1 MSCEF
6 KWPRLL
12 GGSGTGIAYGGDYNP
27 DQWPESI
34 WAEDIRLMCKAN
46 VNVVALGIFSWDRIQ
61 PAEHEWDFG
70 WLDRIIGMLGDA
82 GISVDLASATASA
95 PLWLYEQYPQV
106 LPRDKFGHAIN
117 AGSRQSWS
125 ASSPV
130 FREHALELCNRLASR
145 YGDNPTVTAWHV
157 GNEYGWNNRHDY
169 SDDAL
174 EAFRAWCERKY
185 GSVDRLNEAW
195 CSAFWSQEVHSF
207 REVLLPRHMGA
218 DSMVN
223 PAQQLD
229 FERFSNDA
237 LLDFYRAERDEI
249 ARICPDKPITTNF
262 MVSTDQCAMDYSQ
275 WAKAVDFVSN
285 DHYFHEGESHLDELL
300 CSDSLVWSLARGN
313 PWYLMEHSTSNVQ
326 WKPVNAR
333 KCNGELMRDA
343 LAHVAMGADA
353 INFFQW
359 RQSRGGAEAFHSAM
373 LPHAG
378 ADTKVFRQVC
388 ETGQVL
394 KDLSERGV
402 AGTTVTPSRVAILF
416 DAQSQWSTEI
426 PTLPTT
432 KLDHWHDVRDWY
444 RAFLDAGMRADVV
457 PLAYEWEQYDLLVL
471 PTIFMLS
478 DSAVHRIE
486 HYVDNGGSIVVGYA
500 TGIVNDSFQVGLG
513 GYPGAGN
520 GLLRRMLGVSGEE
533 FNIVGVP
540 GADDVVELTDGG
552 VSNLWQTCL
561 TRIADDAQ
569 VLASYTGAGALT
581 WELEGMAAIVS
592 HDYGAGHTWYV
603 GCDLRRQDITH
614 LICEQLVPCL
624 GIELGNPGIV
634 TIDRTDGT
642 HVFRCRLNRSGN
654 DVSLRLNPGV
664 VPEGMLLIR
673 GDCEGERVTL
683 HSNGIL
689 IEQIHTD
696 V

>member
-1 MSCEF
+1 MSREF

-27 DQWPESI
+27 DQWLESI

-249 ARICPDKPITTNF
+249 ARICPGKPIT
-262 MVSTDQCAMDYSQ
+262 
-275 WAKAVDFVSN
+275 
-285 DHYFHEGESHLDELL
+285 
-300 CSDSLVWSLARGN
+300 SLA
-313 PWYLMEHSTSNVQ
+313 P
-326 WKPVNAR
+326 
-333 KCNGELMRDA
+333 
-343 LAHVAMGADA
+343 
-353 INFFQW
+353 
-359 RQSRGGAEAFHSAM
+359 
-373 LPHAG
+373 
-378 ADTKVFRQVC
+378 
-388 ETGQVL
+388 
-394 KDLSERGV
+394 
-402 AGTTVTPSRVAILF
+402 TP
-416 DAQSQWSTEI
+416 
-426 PTLPTT
+426 
-432 KLDHWHDVRDWY
+432 
-444 RAFLDAGMRADVV
+444 
-457 PLAYEWEQYDLLVL
+457 
-471 PTIFMLS
+471 
-478 DSAVHRIE
+478 
-486 HYVDNGGSIVVGYA
+486 
-500 TGIVNDSFQVGLG
+500 
-513 GYPGAGN
+513 
-520 GLLRRMLGVSGEE
+520 
-533 FNIVGVP
+533 
-540 GADDVVELTDGG
+540 LT
-552 VSNLWQTCL
+552 
-561 TRIADDAQ
+561 
-569 VLASYTGAGALT
+569 
-581 WELEGMAAIVS
+581 
-592 HDYGAGHTWYV
+592 
-603 GCDLRRQDITH
+603 
-614 LICEQLVPCL
+614 
-624 GIELGNPGIV
+624 
-634 TIDRTDGT
+634 
-642 HVFRCRLNRSGN
+642 
-654 DVSLRLNPGV
+654 
-664 VPEGMLLIR
+664 
-673 GDCEGERVTL
+673 
-683 HSNGIL
+683 
-689 IEQIHTD
+689 
-696 V
+696 